1 MLIFFLFCFIY
12 THKKKTDNNELCYHK
27 FYAAKAKKKNSWQK
41 KKHEKLVRMNVL
53 FFVDSFY
60 NAIPWVYYVVAAH
73 QIEVTIRSP
82 TKTSINL

>member
-12 THKKKTDNNELCYHK
+12 THKKLTTMNYVTTNFMQQKQ
-27 FYAAKAKKKNSWQK
+27 KKQLAE

-82 TKTSINL
+82 TETSINL